1 MSSTPAAAPL
11 DLSFVR
17 AQFPSLADGFAFL
30 DNAGGSQTLGR
41 VIDRIADYLRTTNVQ
56 MGASYAVS
64 ERAGARMQEA
74 QQRMAAFVNA
84 SRPDEVVMGPTSTQL
99 VQVLARGMA
108 HQFAP
113 GDEVV
118 VTRADHESNIGAWV
132 GLEAVGAVPRF
143 WEFDPVTRRL
153 ELDGLDRVMSPRTK
167 LVAFTHA
174 SNIFGTIHPVAEI
187 TRFVHERGAKVCVD
201 GVAYA
206 PHRLVDVE
214 ALDVDFYV
222 LSLYKVYGPHHALLY
237 GKYEHLLEL
246 AGQYHYFIPPD
257 RIPYK
262 LQPGNPNYELSWGSV
277 GIVDYAEELGAR
289 AIDAAAGQSRANAG
303 TGAVG
308 APGGGAAA
316 DDPRARM
323 EAAFESIA
331 VHEEV
336 LAQRLLDYLATTSRV
351 RVIGETTADRAV
363 RVPTISFTVDGV
375 MAPDV
380 VRRIDPL
387 GIGIRYGDFHSR
399 RLVDHLGLQAAGG
412 VVRVSM
418 VHYNT
423 VEEVDRLIA
432 GLDSVI
438 G

>member
-1 MSSTPAAAPL
+1 MLRAMPSTSAAPPL
-11 DLSFVR
+11 DVAFAR

-84 SRPDEVVMGPTSTQL
+84 RRPEEVVMGPTSTQL
-99 VQVLARGMA
+99 VQVLARAMA

-132 GLEAVGAVPRF
+132 GLQAVGVVPRF

-153 ELDGLDRVMSPRTK
+153 ELDDLERVMSPRTK

-206 PHRLVDVE
+206 PHRLVDVT

-237 GKYEHLLEL
+237 GKYAHLLEL

-289 AIDAAAGQSRANAG
+289 VDGSAASPRVRMDAAFDAM
-303 TGAVG
+303 
-308 APGGGAAA
+308 AA
-316 DDPRARM
+316 
-323 EAAFESIA
+323 
-331 VHEEV
+331 HEEV
-336 LAQRLLDYLATTSRV
+336 LAQRLLDYLTTNPRV
-351 RVIGETTADRAV
+351 RVIGEPTADRAV

-375 MAPDV
+375 AAPDV
-380 VRRIDPL
+380 VRQIDPL
-387 GIGIRYGDFHSR
+387 GMGIRYGDFHSR
-399 RLVDHLGLQAAGG
+399 RLVDHLGLQATGG

-423 VEEVDRLIA
+423 VEEVDRLVA
-432 GLDSVI
+432 GLDPII

>member
-1 MSSTPAAAPL
+1 MSSGSAAAPL

-17 AQFPSLADGFAFL
+17 AQFPSLADGFVFL
-30 DNAGGSQTLGR
+30 DNAGGSQALGR
-41 VIDRIADYLRTTNVQ
+41 VIDRIADYLRASNVQ
-56 MGASYAVS
+56 LGASYAVS

-84 SRPDEVVMGPTSTQL
+84 GRPEEVVMGPTSTQL
-99 VQVLARGMA
+99 VQVLARAMA
-108 HQFAP
+108 PQFAP

-132 GLEAVGAVPRF
+132 GLEAVGVVPRF
-143 WEFDPVTRRL
+143 WEFDPVSRRL
-153 ELDGLDRVMSPRTK
+153 ELDGLAKVMSSRTK

-187 TRFVHERGAKVCVD
+187 TRFVHDHGAKVCVD

-206 PHRLVDVE
+206 PHRLVDVA

-237 GKYEHLLEL
+237 GKYAHLLEL

-262 LQPGNPNYELSWGSV
+262 LQPGNPNYELSWGSA
-277 GIVDYAEELGAR
+277 GIVDYVEELGAR
-289 AIDAAAGQSRANAG
+289 VGASADAG
-303 TGAVG
+303 TADR
-308 APGGGAAA
+308 AEMGG
-316 DDPRARM
+316 PRATPATPRVRM
-323 EAAFESIA
+323 EAAFDAIA
-331 VHEEV
+331 AHEEV
-336 LAQRLLDYLATTSRV
+336 LARRLLDYLATKPRV
-351 RVIGETTADRAV
+351 RVVGEATADRAV

-375 MAPDV
+375 SAPDI
-380 VRRIDPL
+380 VRQIDPL

-399 RLVDHLGLQAAGG
+399 RLVDQLGLQAAGG

-423 VEEVDRLIA
+423 VDEIDRLIA
-432 GLDSVI
+432 GLDQAMA
-438 G
+438 

>member
-1 MSSTPAAAPL
+1 MLRAMTSESSSHPSEAAAAPL
-11 DLSFVR
+11 DLPFVR
-17 AQFPSLADGFAFL
+17 AQFPALAGDWVFL
-30 DNAGGSQTLGR
+30 DNAGGSQALGV

-56 MGASYAVS
+56 LGASYAVS
-64 ERAGARMQEA
+64 ERAGARLQEA

-84 SRPDEVVMGPTSTQL
+84 SRPEEVVMGTTSTLL
-99 VQVLARGMA
+99 VQLLAKAMA

-132 GLEAVGAVPRF
+132 GLEAVGVVPRF
-143 WEFDPVTRRL
+143 WEFDPATRRL
-153 ELDGLDRVMSPRTK
+153 ELDGLAQVMSPRTK

-187 TRFVHERGAKVCVD
+187 TRFVHDHGAKVCVD

-206 PHRLVDVE
+206 PHRLVDV
-214 ALDVDFYV
+214 AAWDVDYYV

-237 GKYEHLLEL
+237 GKYAHLLEL
-246 AGQYHYFIPPD
+246 ANLYHYFIAND

-277 GIVDYAEELGAR
+277 GIVDYVEALGAR
-289 AIDAAAGQSRANAG
+289 VSVN
-303 TGAVG
+303 TP
-308 APGGGAAA
+308 APAT
-316 DDPRARM
+316 PRARM
-323 EAAFESIA
+323 QAAFA
-331 VHEEV
+331 AMAAHEEV
-336 LAQRLLDYLATTSRV
+336 LARRLLDYLATKPRV
-351 RVIGETTADRAV
+351 SVIGEATADQAV
-363 RVPTISFTVDGV
+363 RVPTISFTVQGQA
-375 MAPDV
+375 APDI
-380 VRRIDPL
+380 VRQIDPL
-387 GIGIRYGDFHSR
+387 RIGIRYGDFHSR

-418 VHYNT
+418 VHYNS
-423 VEEVDRLIA
+423 VDEIDRLIE
-432 GLDSVI
+432 GLDAAI

>member
-1 MSSTPAAAPL
+1 
-11 DLSFVR
+11 
-17 AQFPSLADGFAFL
+17 
-30 DNAGGSQTLGR
+30 
-41 VIDRIADYLRTTNVQ
+41 
-56 MGASYAVS
+56 
-64 ERAGARMQEA
+64 
-74 QQRMAAFVNA
+74 
-84 SRPDEVVMGPTSTQL
+84 MGPTSTQL

-132 GLEAVGAVPRF
+132 GLEAVGVVPRF
-143 WEFDPVTRRL
+143 WEFDPITRRL
-153 ELDGLDRVMSPRTK
+153 ELDGLEHVMSPRTK

-174 SNIFGTIHPVAEI
+174 SNIFGTVHPVAEI

-206 PHRLVDVE
+206 PHRLVDVA

-237 GKYEHLLEL
+237 GKYAHLLEL

-289 AIDAAAGQSRANAG
+289 DPRA
-303 TGAVG
+303 
-308 APGGGAAA
+308 GAALGA
-316 DDPRARM
+316 GVTPRARM
-323 EAAFESIA
+323 EAAFDAIA
-331 VHEEV
+331 MHEEV
-336 LAQRLLDYLATTSRV
+336 LAQRLLDYLATKPRV

-363 RVPTISFTVDGV
+363 RVPTISFTVEGV

-399 RLVDHLGLQAAGG
+399 RLVDHLGLQATGG
-412 VVRVSM
+412 VARVSM

-423 VEEVDRLIA
+423 LDEVDRLIA
-432 GLDSVI
+432 GLEPVI
-438 G
+438 AHL